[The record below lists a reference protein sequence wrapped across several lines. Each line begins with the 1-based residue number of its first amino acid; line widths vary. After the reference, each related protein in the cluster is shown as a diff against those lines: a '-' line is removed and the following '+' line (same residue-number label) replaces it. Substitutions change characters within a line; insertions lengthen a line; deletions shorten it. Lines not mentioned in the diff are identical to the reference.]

1 MVFGEAFGQM
11 QEGIVGLEAARNL
24 WVHKEDIMNMK
35 FWDRLNRLLFVY
47 LMILTVFT
55 NLDRIFRH
63 PQSRILYN
71 QIPEL
76 FTSENKFVLLEA
88 IFYNLAV

>member
-1 MVFGEAFGQM
+1 MMHGFLYGLTVLPPTNVMQCHICMVFGEAFGQM

-24 WVHKEDIMNMK
+24 WVHKADILNMK

-47 LMILTVFT
+47 LMVLTVFT

-63 PQSRILYN
+63 P
-71 QIPEL
+71 
-76 FTSENKFVLLEA
+76 
-88 IFYNLAV
+88 